1 MKKKLG
7 FIGLGN
13 VGLKLATSLAE
24 NKFPLTIHD
33 LNMESAEPLMKQGA
47 TWATSPENLAKE
59 VEIIFTCLPSP
70 TAVSKVV
77 EGEKGILKSLSKEK
91 IWVDMSTTDNNE
103 TQRLAKLVKEKG
115 AEVVEAPVS
124 GGCHRAATG
133 NIAIFAGG
141 ERKAFDE
148 VLPALSAMGKHI
160 LHVGPLGTASVLK
173 VVTNFLASTH
183 LVAVGEAL
191 MACKKTG
198 INLNTAF
205 EGIRISSGNSF
216 VHETESQV
224 IMNGSYNINFTMDLV
239 CKDVG
244 LFKKIVDRLAIPTE
258 IAPLLVNIFED
269 GRKRYGDRAWSSMI
283 VKRIED
289 ACNTDLRAPGF
300 PKEIVDHTPRN
311 LGSEIKI
318 TNNI

>member
-1 MKKKLG
+1 
-7 FIGLGN
+7 
-13 VGLKLATSLAE
+13 
-24 NKFPLTIHD
+24 
-33 LNMESAEPLMKQGA
+33 
-47 TWATSPENLAKE
+47 
-59 VEIIFTCLPSP
+59 
-70 TAVSKVV
+70 
-77 EGEKGILKSLSKEK
+77 
-91 IWVDMSTTDNNE
+91 
-103 TQRLAKLVKEKG
+103 
-115 AEVVEAPVS
+115 
-124 GGCHRAATG
+124 
-133 NIAIFAGG
+133 
-141 ERKAFDE
+141 
-148 VLPALSAMGKHI
+148 
-160 LHVGPLGTASVLK
+160 
-173 VVTNFLASTH
+173 
-183 LVAVGEAL
+183 
-191 MACKKTG
+191 
-198 INLNTAF
+198 
-205 EGIRISSGNSF
+205 

-244 LFKKIVDRLAIPTE
+244 LFKKIVDHLAIPTE

>member
-1 MKKKLG
+1 MKKKHG

-13 VGLKLATSLAE
+13 VGLKLATSLIE
-24 NKFPLTIHD
+24 NKFSLTIND
-33 LNMESAEPLMKQGA
+33 LEMRYAESLLKRGA
-47 TWATSPENLAKE
+47 VWAKNPEDVAKE
-59 VEIIFTCLPSP
+59 TDIIFTCLPSP
-70 TAVSKVV
+70 AAVSKVV
-77 EGEKGILKSLSKEK
+77 EGEKGLLKSLSRGK
-91 IWVDMSTTDNNE
+91 IWVDMSTTDDNE
-103 TQRLAKLVKEKG
+103 TQRLAKLVEEKG
-115 AEVVEAPVS
+115 AKAIEAPVS

-133 NIAIFAGG
+133 NISIFVGG
-141 ERKAFDE
+141 EREAFDD
-148 VLPALSAMGKHI
+148 VLPSLSAMGKQI

-191 MACKKTG
+191 MACKKAG

-244 LFKKIVDRLAIPTE
+244 LFKKIVDRHTIPTE

-318 TNNI
+318 TNSI